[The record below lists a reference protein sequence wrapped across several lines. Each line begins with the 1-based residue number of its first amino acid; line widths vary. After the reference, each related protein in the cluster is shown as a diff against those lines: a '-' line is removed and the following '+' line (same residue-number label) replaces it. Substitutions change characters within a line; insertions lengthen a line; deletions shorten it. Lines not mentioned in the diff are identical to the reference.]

1 MGDAIRILTTG
12 GTIDK
17 LYFDANSDYEIG
29 APTVGELLREAQVT
43 VEYTV
48 EAVMRKD
55 SLELDDADRA
65 EIRARVEAAPESRIV
80 ITHGTDTMAVTAG
93 MLAGISGKTIVL
105 TGSLQPARFRHS
117 DAEFNVGM
125 AIAAVQACPPGVW
138 IVMNGRVFDGTKV
151 RKNRDANRFEEL
163 K

>member
-1 MGDAIRILTTG
+1 MSEAIRILTTG

-29 APTVGELLREAQVT
+29 APAVGDLLQEAQVT
-43 VEYTV
+43 LAYTV

-55 SLELDDADRA
+55 SLELTDTDRA
-65 EIRARVEAAPESRIV
+65 AIRARVEAAAERRVI
-80 ITHGTDTMAVTAG
+80 ITHGTDTMADTAQA
-93 MLAGISGKTIVL
+93 LAGIPDKTIVL

-125 AIAAVQACPPGVW
+125 AVAAVQACPAGVW
-138 IVMNGRVFDGTKV
+138 IVMNGCVFDGLAV
-151 RKNRDANRFEEL
+151 RKNREANRFEAL
-163 K
+163 

>member
-1 MGDAIRILTTG
+1 MTDAIRILTTG

-43 VEYTV
+43 LPYTV

-55 SLELDDADRA
+55 SLELTDADRA
-65 EIRARVEAAPESRIV
+65 TIRARVEAATEARIV
-80 ITHGTDTMAVTAG
+80 ITHGTDTMAATASA
-93 MLAGISGKTIVL
+93 LAGIPGKTIVL
-105 TGSLQPARFRHS
+105 TGSLQPARFRNS

-125 AIAAVQACPPGVW
+125 AVAAVQSCPPGVW
-138 IVMNGRVFDGTKV
+138 IVMNGTVFDGTRV
-151 RKNRDANRFEEL
+151 RKNLDANRFEMT
-163 K
+163 